1 MKHIKPANDNE
12 VGRQL
17 ARTRDVWQARS
28 SRRLTEDDILRI
40 GQNMVGFF
48 DILSEW
54 ARAERLTA
62 ANDDSLPAPSK
73 EGEVRR
79 ER

>member
-1 MKHIKPANDNE
+1 MKRSQAANDNE
-12 VGRQL
+12 VRRQL
-17 ARTRDVWQARS
+17 ARTRDVWQGRS
-28 SRRLTEDDILRI
+28 SRRLTDDDILRL

-48 DILSEW
+48 DILAEW

-62 ANDDSLPAPSK
+62 ANDDILPAPSK